1 MFHKPAGAHYDR
13 GGRRRIP
20 TTESPNEPMNTP
32 PDPSRAALAELL
44 TRHLETALAEL
55 TALPADQR
63 LRPLKPSR
71 ANPDIVWT
79 PCDHLAHLIGV
90 ERYFNQAIEKALT
103 ETPAADP
110 PPTDA
115 PLPSREEAMAA
126 VHALNDQW
134 ILKQR
139 DKTFDELTAMA
150 RAVRAQTLAL
160 LERLTDQQ
168 LVMTLPVPWGTAT
181 TAELFALYVR
191 HTDMHLG
198 FIRTGL
204 SAPA

>member
-1 MFHKPAGAHYDR
+1 MG
-13 GGRRRIP
+13 
-20 TTESPNEPMNTP
+20 TP
-32 PDPSRAALAELL
+32 LSDLSRAALTASLKQS
-44 TRHLETALAEL
+44 LETALAEL
-55 TALPADQR
+55 TALPTDQR

-71 ANPDIVWT
+71 ANPDIRWT
-79 PCDHLAHLIGV
+79 PCDHFAHLIGV
-90 ERYFNQAIEKALT
+90 EQYFNQTIEQALA
-103 ETPAADP
+103 EPPVATPPLTAAP
-110 PPTDA
+110 NR
-115 PLPSREEAMAA
+115 SREEAMAA

-139 DKTFDELTAMA
+139 DKTFEELAAMA

-160 LERLTDQQ
+160 LERLTDDQ
-168 LVMTLPVPWGTAT
+168 LALPIPVPWGTAT
-181 TAELFALYVR
+181 VAEIFALYVR